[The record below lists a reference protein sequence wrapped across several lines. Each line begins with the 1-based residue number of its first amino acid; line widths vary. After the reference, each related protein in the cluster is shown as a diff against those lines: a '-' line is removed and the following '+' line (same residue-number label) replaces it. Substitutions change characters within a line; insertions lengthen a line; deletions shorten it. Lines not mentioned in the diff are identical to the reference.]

1 MGMAF
6 ALPRVQIVYSTSH
19 LLVPKIMAV
28 VLTALLV
35 LILLTEGIARKK
47 KGEKLSLKGKHFF
60 AEGYD
65 SKKFWGTVVLS
76 VVYLILLDL
85 IRFVPASLICI
96 FLYGVIFEGKKEKK
110 SMVVSGVL
118 SVCFTVFVWFIFG
131 YVFNITLP

>member
-6 ALPRVQIVYSTSH
+6 ELPRVQIVYSTSH
-19 LLVPKIMAV
+19 LLMPKIMAV
-28 VLTALLV
+28 VLIVLLG
-35 LILLTEGIARKK
+35 LILLTEGAARKK
-47 KGEKLSLKGKHFF
+47 KGEKLSLKEKHFF
-60 AEGYD
+60 VAGYD
-65 SKKFWGTVVLS
+65 RKKFWGTVVLS

-96 FLYGVIFEGKKEKK
+96 FLYGVIFEGKREKK
-110 SMVVSGVL
+110 SLVISGVL